1 MASVVANPRFT
12 PEAYLAWE
20 EAQTERHQYVDGEV
34 FGMAGAKDTH
44 VTTTLNAAM
53 ALRQHLAGT
62 PCRTFM
68 IDMRLHVQAANA
80 YFYPDVMVTCSA
92 HDTADRSNKREPK
105 LSIEVLSE
113 STATCDRGGKFA
125 AYRSLPSLQE
135 YVLID
140 TDTRSVDVFRKSQ
153 GNSDGNGAA
162 GLWVLH
168 PFAAGQSVH
177 WASVGLDIS
186 AAVLFVE
193 LDEAPAASVAA

>member
-1 MASVVANPRFT
+1 MASAVVNSRFA

-20 EAQTERHQYVDGEV
+20 EAQTERHQYEDGEV
-34 FGMAGAKDTH
+34 FGMAGAQDTH
-44 VTTTLNAAM
+44 VTVTGNAYM

-92 HDTADRSNKREPK
+92 HDT
-105 LSIEVLSE
+105 
-113 STATCDRGGKFA
+113 
-125 AYRSLPSLQE
+125 
-135 YVLID
+135 
-140 TDTRSVDVFRKSQ
+140 DTRSVDIFRKGQ
-153 GNSDGNGAA
+153 GAGAL

-168 PFAAGQSVH
+168 PFSAGQTVH

-186 AAVLFVE
+186 AAVLFAD
-193 LDEAPAASVAA
+193 LDEWPANLSAGQAQARA